1 MSPTQAG
8 NEGTEVG
15 SAITTL
21 SGGDSFWEGLGS
33 GLLCRAAEAA
43 LASLCELSRLGG
55 DAVMLS
61 FQAVRI
67 GAGTEC
73 MDDLLLAKPHDPLRP
88 RKTWGQGS
96 DECPDLDIEGLSE
109 AVVESTTELQTLLTH
124 VLARLRFLDSVVY
137 QSSTN
142 SESKSIPMA
151 PFESAGVGNVDQEG
165 HVVMMLTAQR
175 RRLTT
180 GECYMT
186 KLLFSDVANVTPGV
200 MAKALA
206 SAADAGAAGPAKV
219 AVATGVREG
228 FTNSTQTFVKVLHQ
242 ISVEHDAAS
251 EGGGGSAS
259 KKTADPTLMGA
270 PPPSKKKKAVVG
282 APNAVEKALGASALT
297 KLLRG
302 GLGGSHHAVLA
313 TFNSYPL
320 PDPPKTNAALSKV
333 GV

>member
-1 MSPTQAG
+1 MG
-8 NEGTEVG
+8 N
-15 SAITTL
+15 AITTL

-43 LASLCELSRLGG
+43 LLSLREVSRLGG

-109 AVVESTTELQTLLTH
+109 AVVESATELQTLLTH
-124 VLARLRFLDSVVY
+124 VLGRLRFLDSVVY
-137 QSSTN
+137 QSSTK

-180 GECYMT
+180 GECYVT

-200 MAKALA
+200 MANALA
-206 SAADAGAAGPAKV
+206 SAAGAGAGAGTGAAGPAKV
-219 AVATGVREG
+219 AAATGVREG

-242 ISVEHDAAS
+242 MSVEHEAAS
-251 EGGGGSAS
+251 EGGP

-270 PPPSKKKKAVVG
+270 PPPSKKKSVVG
-282 APNAVEKALGASALT
+282 APNAVEKSLGSSALT

-302 GLGGSHHAVLA
+302 ALGGSHHAVLA

-333 GV
+333 CITG